1 MAVPG
6 DATELVRLRRLMFFG
21 MHGRDEPGPWERDAE
36 RMARRALRGDGGRGG
51 EGLGEGSHGG
61 GGHRGAGRLGA
72 FVVDGDEAGP
82 PHLAACAVG
91 SVEERLPAPQHP
103 AGRFG
108 FVFSVC
114 TDERY
119 RGRGYARA
127 TTEALLDWFAGQGV
141 TRVDLHASGDA
152 EHLYRSMGF
161 AEHSTALSM
170 DLSGRG
176 RALGGSDRPQ
186 GD

>member
-1 MAVPG
+1 MAVPD
-6 DATELVRLRRLMFFG
+6 DAPELVRLRRLMFLG

-36 RMARRALRGDGGRGG
+36 AVARRELRRDTA
-51 EGLGEGSHGG
+51 S
-61 GGHRGAGRLGA
+61 GRLAA
-72 FVVDGDEAGP
+72 FVVDGDEPGP

-91 SVEERLPAPQHP
+91 TVEERLPAPKHP

-108 FVFSVC
+108 FIFSVC

-119 RGRGYARA
+119 RGRGYARTA
-127 TTEALLDWFAGQGV
+127 TEALLDWFAGQDV

-161 AEHSTALSM
+161 AEHSLPLSL
-170 DLSGRG
+170 DLRR
-176 RALGGSDRPQ
+176 RA
-186 GD
+186 

>member
-1 MAVPG
+1 MAGPD
-6 DATELVRLRRLMFFG
+6 DAPELVRLRRLMFLG

-36 RMARRALRGDGGRGG
+36 RMARRRLRPDSAG
-51 EGLGEGSHGG
+51 ETT
-61 GGHRGAGRLGA
+61 LGA
-72 FVVDGDEAGP
+72 FVVDGDEPGP

-91 SVEERLPAPQHP
+91 TVEERLPAPEHP

-127 TTEALLDWFAGQGV
+127 TTEALLDWFAERHV

-152 EHLYRSMGF
+152 EHLYRAMGF
-161 AEHSTALSM
+161 AEHSIPLSL
-170 DLSGRG
+170 DLTRRG
-176 RALGGSDRPQ
+176 
-186 GD
+186 

>member
-1 MAVPG
+1 MITTRMASPD
-6 DATELVRLRRLMFFG
+6 DAPELVRLRRLMFLG

-36 RMARRALRGDGGRGG
+36 RMARRQLDRELSGG
-51 EGLGEGSHGG
+51 EW
-61 GGHRGAGRLGA
+61 LGA
-72 FVVDGDEAGP
+72 FVVDGDRPGP

-91 SVEERLPAPQHP
+91 RIEERLPAPRHP

-127 TTEALLDWFAGQGV
+127 TTEALLEWFAERDV
-141 TRVDLHASGDA
+141 TRVDLHASPDA
-152 EHLYRSMGF
+152 EPLYRSMGF
-161 AEHSTALSM
+161 SEHSIALSI

-176 RALGGSDRPQ
+176 
-186 GD
+186 

>member
-6 DATELVRLRRLMFFG
+6 DAAELVRLRRLMFFG

-36 RMARRALRGDGGRGG
+36 DMARRALRGAC
-51 EGLGEGSHGG
+51 GG
-61 GGHRGAGRLGA
+61 GGHGGRIGA
-72 FVVDGDEAGP
+72 FVVDGDEPGA

-91 SVEERLPAPQHP
+91 SVEERLPAPMHP

-108 FVFSVC
+108 FVFNVC

-127 TTEALLDWFAGQGV
+127 TTEALLDWFAGHGV

-152 EHLYRSMGF
+152 ERLYRSMGF
-161 AEHSTALSM
+161 AEHSTALSL

-176 RALGGSDRPQ
+176 PARSDSAP